1 MTQEERLRS
10 IVEACARQ
18 YSGAEFQ
25 QAVQAAISAEFP
37 GFVAKFDDAYRDV
50 KQIQ

>member
-18 YSGAEFQ
+18 YSGVEFQ
-25 QAVQAAISAEFP
+25 QAAISAEFP
-37 GFVAKFDDAYRDV
+37 GFAAKFDDAYRDV